1 MIIKPVRLTQAN
13 KFIEEYHRHNKGID
27 HRSHRF
33 TIGLYENNEL
43 IGVGVAGLP
52 IARRLDDGKTLE
64 ILRVCVKNGF
74 KNANSI
80 LYGRLARI
88 GFLMGYENII
98 TYTLQKESASSLK
111 GVGAILD
118 KELNRTSN
126 SWNVKG
132 RKREHQNIYEEK
144 KYRWIFRN
152 PNNKNNR

>member
-1 MIIKPVRLTQAN
+1 MQKRSVRLSIAN

-33 TIGLYENNEL
+33 TIGLFYKDEL
-43 IGVGVAGLP
+43 IGVGVAGMP
-52 IARRLDDGKTLE
+52 IARKLDDGNTME

-88 GFLMGYENII
+88 GFLMGYENLI

-111 GVGAILD
+111 AVGAILD

-132 RKREHQNIYEEK
+132 RKREHQKIYEEK
-144 KYRWIFRN
+144 KIRWKFI
-152 PNNKNNR
+152 NKSKHNG